1 MGAELSPATSGE
13 AKMTESKNRRA
24 DKDTS
29 VRKSIEEERARD
41 KSREDEVANS
51 SDDSFPASD
60 PPSFTGV
67 PTAAELSFIGR
78 CESEFLDRIYSRC
91 DRTQRR
97 VGRENHLIGAKEF
110 QPTARCC
117 NAAAEHRRIGK
128 KIVQIVHVLSFQG
141 RENF

>member
-13 AKMTESKNRRA
+13 AKMTESKNRWA

-41 KSREDEVANS
+41 KSKEDEVANS

-67 PTAAELSFIGR
+67 TTAADIE
-78 CESEFLDRIYSRC
+78 
-91 DRTQRR
+91 
-97 VGRENHLIGAKEF
+97 
-110 QPTARCC
+110 
-117 NAAAEHRRIGK
+117 K
-128 KIVQIVHVLSFQG
+128 KKRANSD
-141 RENF
+141 

>member
-1 MGAELSPATSGE
+1 MNSRGRGTFTATSGE

-41 KSREDEVANS
+41 KSKEDEVANS

-67 PTAAELSFIGR
+67 TTAADIE
-78 CESEFLDRIYSRC
+78 
-91 DRTQRR
+91 
-97 VGRENHLIGAKEF
+97 
-110 QPTARCC
+110 
-117 NAAAEHRRIGK
+117 K
-128 KIVQIVHVLSFQG
+128 KKRANSD
-141 RENF
+141 

>member
-1 MGAELSPATSGE
+1 PATSGE

-41 KSREDEVANS
+41 KSKEDEVANS

-67 PTAAELSFIGR
+67 TTAADIE
-78 CESEFLDRIYSRC
+78 
-91 DRTQRR
+91 
-97 VGRENHLIGAKEF
+97 
-110 QPTARCC
+110 
-117 NAAAEHRRIGK
+117 K
-128 KIVQIVHVLSFQG
+128 KKRANSD
-141 RENF
+141 